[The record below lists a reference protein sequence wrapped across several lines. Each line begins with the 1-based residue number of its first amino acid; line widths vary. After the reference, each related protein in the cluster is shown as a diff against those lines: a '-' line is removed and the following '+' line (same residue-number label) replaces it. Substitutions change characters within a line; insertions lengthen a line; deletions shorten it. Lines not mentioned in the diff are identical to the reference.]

1 MAKAKDR
8 DGAAALHEWCLSR
21 LADYN
26 SAAFRDPMATGVRQL
41 ALDLLDR
48 SDADSASLDALVKR
62 ISDRALRDRAGR
74 LGVSNPAGDW
84 RKIVEAG
91 LAPIKTA
98 SFDVIKD
105 AL

>member
-26 SAAFRDPMATGVRQL
+26 SAALRDPMATGVRQL

-62 ISDRALRDRAGR
+62 ISDRALRDRAAQVRGR
-74 LGVSNPAGDW
+74 RVAPELRAEPRAERVVGIW
-84 RKIVEAG
+84 RLVAHS
-91 LAPIKTA
+91 L
-98 SFDVIKD
+98 V
-105 AL
+105 